1 MSKNKILQPKI
12 RFKEF
17 SGENAEAW
25 EQRKLKEFGQATG
38 GTSIESEFIEGGKYK
53 VISIGSYSE
62 QSVYKDQNIR
72 VELTDKTRN
81 RVLNKDDLTMIL
93 NDKTTS
99 GNIIGRVLLIESDD
113 SYVYNQRT
121 ERIEP
126 DHKMYDSQFLYQMFN
141 APIIRSKIIKKAQ
154 GNTQIY
160 VNWSVVSELD
170 YLVPKLDEQS
180 QIGLFFKYLD
190 NCITLHQRKLE
201 TLESLKKTLLSKM
214 FPKNGKAVPELRFA
228 GFTDNWEQRKASEL
242 FKSISDKNHPN
253 LPVLSASQEKGMILR
268 DDIGIDIKYD
278 HKSLSNYKRVTPGQ
292 FVIHLRSFQG
302 GFADSQMEGITSPA
316 YTVIDFKEKDQSH
329 SLFWKEILTSQSFI
343 KRLETVTYGIRD
355 GRSISFS
362 DFSTLKFIVPKLDE
376 QEKIAVLFKI
386 LNQTIT
392 LHQRKI
398 EQYQELKKTLL
409 SKMFI

>member
-25 EQRKLKEFGQATG
+25 EQRKLGEVSNIVGG
-38 GTSIESEFIEGGKYK
+38 GTPSTSTPEFWDGDINWFSPVEIGDQRYLYNSNRKITLLGLQKSSAKLLPINSVLFTSRAGIGNTAILKKEATTNQGFQSIVPIPEKLDTYFIYSMTPYLKKYGEKHGAGSTFVEISGKEMQK
-53 VISIGSYSE
+53 MSIFLPSISE
-62 QSVYKDQNIR
+62 QVKIGNLFKDF
-72 VELTDKTRN
+72 
-81 RVLNKDDLTMIL
+81 DD
-93 NDKTTS
+93 
-99 GNIIGRVLLIESDD
+99 
-113 SYVYNQRT
+113 
-121 ERIEP
+121 
-126 DHKMYDSQFLYQMFN
+126 
-141 APIIRSKIIKKAQ
+141 A
-154 GNTQIY
+154 
-160 VNWSVVSELD
+160 
-170 YLVPKLDEQS
+170 
-180 QIGLFFKYLD
+180 
-190 NCITLHQRKLE
+190 ITLHQRKLE